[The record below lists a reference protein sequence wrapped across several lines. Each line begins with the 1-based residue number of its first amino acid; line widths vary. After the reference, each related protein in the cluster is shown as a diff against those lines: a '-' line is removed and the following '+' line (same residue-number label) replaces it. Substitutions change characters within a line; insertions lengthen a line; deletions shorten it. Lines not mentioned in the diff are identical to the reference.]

1 MGILVIHKASS
12 ILELILHFFDLSGLL
27 FDHPLHLLSKLVLE
41 MLFFVL
47 KLLLHL
53 GCPTLVFLKGLF
65 AVQFSLIHSVMH
77 TLDFCLLLRDGSF
90 VAFYFLQEL
99 LYLLIESLNLTL
111 EFHLS
116 FPYLFF
122 SLVSL
127 IFKLLEHLGM
137 IGLFPCNLGLELL
150 IHRLDLAFMILLQT
164 RYCCFMFIS

>member
-1 MGILVIHKASS
+1 MGILIIHKASG

-47 KLLLHL
+47 ELLLHL

-111 EFHLS
+111 EFHFS
-116 FPYLFF
+116 FPHLLF

-127 IFKLLEHLGM
+127 IL
-137 IGLFPCNLGLELL
+137 
-150 IHRLDLAFMILLQT
+150 
-164 RYCCFMFIS
+164 